1 MLPIFPLDLDLS
13 PNGRFVVATGGGGNT
28 NVVSVDVASRMI
40 VNNLALRN
48 NGQAQ
53 AVAVA
58 PDGETVLAAD
68 FMGAQV
74 HLLRLG
80 PDGMLTQPLTVGS
93 IPVDGRPN
101 NIAISGRTAVVSIT
115 TTPDGMM
122 NSLAVTI
129 LRIDGPLRVV
139 RAGTVAGLPG
149 FQQGAAFTPD
159 GRRVLVLSLAPAPDQ
174 VSELRVDGPG
184 MVSDTG
190 RRVNLRSNMTGFF
203 GMDAIGVV
211 PDQSKAYVGN
221 TGFNVL
227 LSGVTVIDLTRM
239 EITDIIRTP
248 IPFGIVVPRPQ

>member
-1 MLPIFPLDLDLS
+1 
-13 PNGRFVVATGGGGNT
+13 
-28 NVVSVDVASRMI
+28 MI

-239 EITDIIRTP
+239 EVTDIIRTP